1 MQTEQTHIDPLQT
14 SEPGWYRI
22 WIPRAAVITI
32 VAVATL
38 YGSRWVFG
46 NTSGFIVTVVI
57 SLFAAFA
64 MLPAVEALNKRGW
77 RRGIATGFVMFLTA
91 TFVGVFMYTLI
102 NVAVGEIIKLVERV
116 PSYVESTVS
125 WANDTF
131 DFDISSDQI
140 ISDLTADE
148 ERLQELST
156 NAASGVLGLA
166 STAIGLLFQLL
177 TIALFVFY
185 ILADLPRLRA
195 AVLRRMPPSQQQHAD
210 TIIGITI
217 EKVGGYV
224 YSRSLLALFSAVF
237 HFVAFTVIGVPYAV
251 ALAMWVGIVSQFVP
265 TVGTYLA
272 GAFPLLIAFAE
283 EPLDAALVLVAILVY
298 QQIENYGLAPRITAN
313 TMNLHPAVAFGAA
326 IVGASLLGGVGAILA
341 LPFAATIVAIVQTY
355 GDHYDLIRSERIES
369 PEEYEERMRELAAAK
384 EEKRAETKE
393 RLRRE
398 AEEKDRRRSE
408 RLQREA
414 RERARKRAET
424 QGRTTAR
431 RRETREADSPN
442 DR

>member
-1 MQTEQTHIDPLQT
+1 MNAITPPP
-14 SEPGWYRI
+14 EPGWYRI
-22 WIPRAAVITI
+22 WLPRAAAITI
-32 VAVATL
+32 VTVVTL

-46 NTSGFIVTVVI
+46 NTSGFVVTVVI

-64 MLPAVEALNKRGW
+64 MLPAVEALSKRGW
-77 RRGIATGFVMFLTA
+77 RRGLATGLVMFLTA
-91 TFVGVFMYTLI
+91 TFVGIFMYTLI
-102 NVAVGEIIKLVERV
+102 NVAVGETIKLVERV
-116 PSYVESTVS
+116 PDYVDSTVT

-131 DFDISSDQI
+131 GLDISSDQI

-148 ERLQELST
+148 QRLQELST

-166 STAIGLLFQLL
+166 STAIGLLFQVL
-177 TIALFVFY
+177 TISLFVFY

-195 AVLRRMPPSQQQHAD
+195 AVLRRMPPNQQQHAD

-237 HFVAFTVIGVPYAV
+237 HFVAFTIIGVPYAV

-283 EPLDAALVLVAILVY
+283 EPLDAALVLIAILVY

-313 TMNLHPAVAFGAA
+313 TMNLHPAVAFGSA

-341 LPFAATIVAIVQTY
+341 LPFAATVVAIVQTY

-384 EEKRAETKE
+384 EEKRAESKE
-393 RLRRE
+393 KMRRE
-398 AEEKDRRRSE
+398 AEEKAARRAERQRREAEERAMRRAERAAREVAREEVAKQTRRSD
-408 RLQREA
+408 
-414 RERARKRAET
+414 KT
-424 QGRTTAR
+424 
-431 RRETREADSPN
+431 
-442 DR
+442 